1 MTAPGYVQSYPA
13 NPVYGGGYPSN
24 RPPAPPA
31 LPPRQPSEGG
41 WKMSTR
47 RPPMQMSMPVPQ
59 QHPSR
64 PPNQMYPQQQHQYPS
79 MPSPSHSMPY
89 PPPQHLPIN
98 RPDVATYPLHPPI
111 SPGFPQ
117 TMDHQRP
124 SPVEPVSPL
133 HSYPPPATPTHIQHH
148 PHHSMYPPPI
158 STNPML
164 PHDHSQSDTDLV
176 SSPLYPPPSSSSSTM
191 AITTTTTT
199 CTTARPPPPPLPPRM
214 TMPMPTPS
222 RNGHRYQAFQPQV
235 AYPPPGYFRPPS
247 QDFISRFRSSTV
259 QSFQSSA
266 PPASTTVEQ
275 AEEELEEALKS
286 TLRRFDSGKYT
297 TSSSDTS
304 DDEEEE
310 QYDDDDTVAT
320 TPTQSSMKKLQEK
333 PLPPTPPAAA
343 SRSTPPPPPIPAL
356 LSSVSRSFALQM
368 KQVVSLRQLSFS
380 NEYPNAF
387 TGQEAVVSQFHE
399 CIKIKMLTCRVRIPC
414 WICCRINCQIK
425 STCENI
431 V

>member
-1 MTAPGYVQSYPA
+1 MAEQQQQYAFDPRLQSGLTTRANGGVNNGRPLHIMIPRPSPQEPNGYGMTAPGYVQSYPA

-133 HSYPPPATPTHIQHH
+133 HSYPHQLLLHIFSIILIIQCILLLFQQTPCYHMIILNRIQIWYHHHFIHHRHHHH
-148 PHHSMYPPPI
+148 PLWLSLLLLLLVLQHVLLHHHY
-158 STNPML
+158 
-164 PHDHSQSDTDLV
+164 H
-176 SSPLYPPPSSSSSTM
+176 
-191 AITTTTTT
+191 
-199 CTTARPPPPPLPPRM
+199 
-214 TMPMPTPS
+214 
-222 RNGHRYQAFQPQV
+222 
-235 AYPPPGYFRPPS
+235 
-247 QDFISRFRSSTV
+247 
-259 QSFQSSA
+259 
-266 PPASTTVEQ
+266 
-275 AEEELEEALKS
+275 LE
-286 TLRRFDSGKYT
+286 
-297 TSSSDTS
+297 
-304 DDEEEE
+304 
-310 QYDDDDTVAT
+310 
-320 TPTQSSMKKLQEK
+320 
-333 PLPPTPPAAA
+333 
-343 SRSTPPPPPIPAL
+343 
-356 LSSVSRSFALQM
+356 
-368 KQVVSLRQLSFS
+368 
-380 NEYPNAF
+380 
-387 TGQEAVVSQFHE
+387 
-399 CIKIKMLTCRVRIPC
+399 
-414 WICCRINCQIK
+414 
-425 STCENI
+425 
-431 V
+431 